1 MDSPRLRKVQFAE
14 APRAFLSSYYGIG
27 DNIEMAFGQGETLI
41 TPLQLA
47 VEYGTFAAGGT
58 RYAPQVVNSI
68 VSPSGKVIKTFK
80 PRVMGHVRL
89 PASTYAPILAG
100 LEGSHLR
107 PRTGPLT
114 APSADTTGIPLAG
127 KTGTATESSVA
138 NVQPTALFVAYGPT
152 PPAKPR
158 YVVAVVIDQAGYG
171 AAAAAPVARQI
182 FQYLTA
188 HPIGPPDLHLPA
200 NAP

>member
-1 MDSPRLRKVQFAE
+1 M
-14 APRAFLSSYYGIG
+14 
-27 DNIEMAFGQGETLI
+27 
-41 TPLQLA
+41 
-47 VEYGTFAAGGT
+47 
-58 RYAPQVVNSI
+58 
-68 VSPSGKVIKTFK
+68 
-80 PRVMGHVRL
+80 
-89 PASTYAPILAG
+89 LAG
-100 LEGSHLR
+100 LKGVIYSPNGTAYGSFV
-107 PRTGPLT
+107 GYN
-114 APSADTTGIPLAG
+114 GIPLAG

-152 PPAKPR
+152 PPEKPR

-188 HPIGPPDLHLPA
+188 HPIGPPDLHPPA